1 MKKLLMST
9 MLIMITVLF
18 AACGGNNA
26 DSNNNEIANNS
37 NNNDISTNENNNE
50 GTESLTT
57 EEVFTQVTEAYS
69 EIESVKTISK
79 VEQDMDINGEQMSM
93 VNHTDMEY
101 ILDPITVKQDMT
113 VELPGEGTQN
123 VQVYI
128 TEDGYYTYE
137 ESQDMWMKFPDS
149 FVEPLLE
156 QVKMG
161 NDIEIQMNQF
171 ESMKDDFEL
180 EETDEHYILTF
191 KLSDEDAF
199 NQEVE
204 KVLEST
210 LPDDFNA
217 LGEDIFESISYE
229 QLEYEMTIDKDT
241 FYVQELNMIMDMTM
255 DLEGETMKIKQNM
268 ETTYTDYN
276 EVEAI
281 EIPEEAIE
289 NAQELNM

>member
-1 MKKLLMST
+1 N
-9 MLIMITVLF
+9 
-18 AACGGNNA
+18 C
-26 DSNNNEIANNS
+26 
-37 NNNDISTNENNNE
+37 
-50 GTESLTT
+50 
-57 EEVFTQVTEAYS
+57 
-69 EIESVKTISK
+69 
-79 VEQDMDINGEQMSM
+79 EQMCM
-93 VNHTDMEY
+93 VNRTDMEC
-101 ILDPITVKQDMT
+101 ILNPISVKQDMC
-113 VELPGEGTQN
+113 VELPGECTGI
-123 VQVYI
+123 VHVYI

-137 ESQDMWMKFPDS
+137 ELQLMWIKFSDS
-149 FVEPLLE
+149 SVDLLLE
-156 QVKMG
+156 LVIMG
-161 NDIEIQMNQF
+161 NDIEMHMLQF

-210 LPDDFNA
+210 LPDDCNA
-217 LGEDIFESISYE
+217 LGEDGFESISYE
-229 QLEYEMTIDKDT
+229 QLEYEMTIDKDS

-255 DLEGETMKIKQNM
+255 DIEGETMKIKQNM

-289 NAQELNM
+289 N

>member
-1 MKKLLMST
+1 MKKLLMSI
-9 MLIMITVLF
+9 MLIMITVIF

-191 KLSDEDAF
+191 KLS
-199 NQEVE
+199 
-204 KVLEST
+204 
-210 LPDDFNA
+210 
-217 LGEDIFESISYE
+217 
-229 QLEYEMTIDKDT
+229 
-241 FYVQELNMIMDMTM
+241 
-255 DLEGETMKIKQNM
+255 
-268 ETTYTDYN
+268 
-276 EVEAI
+276 
-281 EIPEEAIE
+281 
-289 NAQELNM
+289 